1 LRSPEANAM
10 ASRTGGQRPNAR
22 VNFQIFDADNLPL
35 AAELRRFN
43 KGSKRA
49 TRLATLATYG
59 LFYEKHITSSGF
71 ALAAPSRAGTIG
83 EDPPTMDSD
92 SPRLSDD
99 DVAELF
105 S

>member
-1 LRSPEANAM
+1 M
-10 ASRTGGQRPNAR
+10 ASRTGEQRPNVR

-49 TRLATLATYG
+49 MRLATLATYG
-59 LFYEKHITSSGF
+59 LLYEKHIASSGF
-71 ALAAPSRAGTIG
+71 ASAAPSRAGTKAGEIG

-92 SPRLSDD
+92 GPRLSDD

>member
-1 LRSPEANAM
+1 M
-10 ASRTGGQRPNAR
+10 ASRTGRQRPNVR

-59 LFYEKHITSSGF
+59 LFYEKHIASSGF
-71 ALAAPSRAGTIG
+71 ALAAPNRVGTKAGEIG
-83 EDPPTMDSD
+83 EETPTMDSD
-92 SPRLSDD
+92 GPRLSDD
-99 DVAELF
+99 DVADLF

>member
-1 LRSPEANAM
+1 M
-10 ASRTGGQRPNAR
+10 ASRTGGQRPNVR

-35 AAELRRFN
+35 ATDLRRFN

-59 LFYEKHITSSGF
+59 LFYEKHIASSGF
-71 ALAAPSRAGTIG
+71 ALATPSRAGTKAGEIG
-83 EDPPTMDSD
+83 EDPPPMDSD
-92 SPRLSDD
+92 GPRLSDD
-99 DVAELF
+99 DVAQLF

>member
-1 LRSPEANAM
+1 MP
-10 ASRTGGQRPNAR
+10 SRTERPSIR
-22 VNFQIFDADNLPL
+22 VNFEIFDADNLPL

-43 KGSKRA
+43 KGSKRT

-59 LFYEKHITSSGF
+59 MFYEQHIASNRF
-71 ALAAPSRAGTIG
+71 ALAAANRAGAKAGEIG

-92 SPRLSDD
+92 NPRLSNE